1 MVDREDAMRRLPPA
15 LTALASRTGLRR
27 VLLAYGLYNLVEIAS
42 WIAIVMW
49 AYSRG
54 GAPLAGASAVIQ
66 LLPSAVLAPMLAG
79 IGDRMSRGTALA
91 VAHGAVA
98 VATTLTLLALAAD
111 APTWLVI
118 AASTTVTTTVAVV
131 RPIHY
136 ATLPQLANSADE
148 LVSGNAL
155 SAAGEQFAFFA
166 GPLIA
171 GVGVQRSGP
180 ALVMALAVGASLVGT
195 MLCLRLRLVS
205 PDASSVDG
213 EGGLGAALDGLRAL
227 RSDWGSLALLLL
239 MTTTFVVGG
248 ALDVLGVAY
257 SESVLGEGETGA
269 GLIIGAIGIG
279 GLLGAGIA
287 SGVAGRRYLTP
298 PVVVAG
304 LVTGGL
310 LATVSAARDLLP
322 VVGLIALTGVA
333 AAVLMVCSRTLL
345 QRATDDHVLTRVFA
359 VQESAS
365 LLGIAVGAAMAPLL
379 IAWFSPAAAFL
390 PLGLL
395 VVLAVIVGATLIPRL
410 DARAVFRPREMQLL
424 RHVAFFDL
432 LPAYELERLAQRAR
446 WLEVRAG
453 DVVIAQGDDGHDF
466 YVVEEGEFSVT
477 VDGELK
483 PHRIGAQGSFGEI
496 ALLQDVARTA
506 TITALTAGRLVSVSR
521 PDFLA
526 AVTGSSDGVAMAR
539 EVASAHMKRDGR

>member
-1 MVDREDAMRRLPPA
+1 MRRLPPA
-15 LTALASRTGLRR
+15 LSALGSHTGLRR
-27 VLLAYGLYNLVEIAS
+27 VLVAYGLYNLVEIAS
-42 WIAIVMW
+42 WIAIIMW

-91 VAHGAVA
+91 VAHAAVA
-98 VATTLTLLALAAD
+98 VATALTLLALASD

-131 RPIHY
+131 RPIQY

-171 GVGVQRSGP
+171 GVVVQRSGP
-180 ALVMALAVGASLVGT
+180 ALVMALAVGASVVGT
-195 MLCLRLRLVS
+195 LLCLRLRLVT
-205 PDASSVDG
+205 PDAASVDDG
-213 EGGLGAALDGLRAL
+213 AGGLGAALDGLRAL

-287 SGVAGRRYLTP
+287 SGVAGRRHLTP

-304 LVTGGL
+304 LAAGGL
-310 LATVSAARDLLP
+310 LATVSAAQELLP

-365 LLGIAVGAAMAPLL
+365 LLGLAVGAAIAPLF
-379 IAWFSPAAAFL
+379 IEWFSTATAFL

-395 VVLAVIVGATLIPRL
+395 VVLAVLVGATLIPRL
-410 DARAVFRPREMQLL
+410 DARAVFRPRETQLL

-432 LPAYELERLAQRAR
+432 LPAYELERLAQRTR
-446 WLEVRAG
+446 WAEVRPG
-453 DVVIAQGDDGHDF
+453 DVVIAQGDHGHDF

-483 PHRIGAQGSFGEI
+483 PHRIGARGSFGEI
-496 ALLQDVARTA
+496 ALLQEVARTA
-506 TITALTAGRLVSVSR
+506 TITALTSGRLVSVSR

-539 EVASAHMKRDGR
+539 EVASAHLKRDGR

>member
-1 MVDREDAMRRLPPA
+1 
-15 LTALASRTGLRR
+15 
-27 VLLAYGLYNLVEIAS
+27 
-42 WIAIVMW
+42 
-49 AYSRG
+49 
-54 GAPLAGASAVIQ
+54 
-66 LLPSAVLAPMLAG
+66 MLAG

-98 VATTLTLLALAAD
+98 VATALTLLALAAD

-180 ALVMALAVGASLVGT
+180 ALVMALAVGASLAGT
-195 MLCLRLRLVS
+195 LLCLRLRLVS
-205 PDASSVDG
+205 PDAAAVDDG

-257 SESVLGEGETGA
+257 SESVLGEGEAGA

-287 SGVAGRRYLTP
+287 SGVAGRRYLAP

-304 LVTGGL
+304 LATGGL
-310 LATVSAARDLLP
+310 LATVSGARELLP

-379 IAWFSPAAAFL
+379 IGWFSPAAAFL

-410 DARAVFRPREMQLL
+410 DARAVFRPREVQLL

-446 WLEVRAG
+446 WAEVRTG

-483 PHRIGAQGSFGEI
+483 PHRIGAKGSFGEI
-496 ALLQDVARTA
+496 ALLQDVPRTA